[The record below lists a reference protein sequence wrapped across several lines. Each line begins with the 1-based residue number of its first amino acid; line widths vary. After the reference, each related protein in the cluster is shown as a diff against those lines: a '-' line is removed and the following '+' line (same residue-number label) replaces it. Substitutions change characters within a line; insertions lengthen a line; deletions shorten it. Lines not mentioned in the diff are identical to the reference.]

1 MRAPHA
7 KLEGSAMLHRRTV
20 LGLLAGGAVALATG
34 ARAAWSPQ
42 RPVTIVVPY
51 PPGGSVD
58 GVARVLARELERAL
72 GQPVLVENQGGASGA
87 AATRRVAKAEPDGH
101 TLVLGT
107 NQTHATNLA
116 LLKDG
121 GGYDPVRDFL
131 PVAGVADLQHA
142 LVVRKDLPAG
152 NVAELVALARRDPG
166 RLNAGSTGP
175 GSGSHLALEL
185 FKTRTGTDLVHV
197 PYRGGAPLLQDLLG
211 GRIDVSFATVPS
223 VLGQVQ
229 AGALKVLAVASPNR
243 SPQLPDAPLL
253 SSAGVTGGDADA
265 WIGLFLPAG
274 APAEARDRIAEA
286 ILAALA
292 RDETRAAVEK
302 LGAVANPRG
311 PEALAAFVRE
321 EVGRWADVVRAA
333 NVQVEP

>member
-1 MRAPHA
+1 
-7 KLEGSAMLHRRTV
+7 
-20 LGLLAGGAVALATG
+20 
-34 ARAAWSPQ
+34 
-42 RPVTIVVPY
+42 
-51 PPGGSVD
+51 
-58 GVARVLARELERAL
+58 
-72 GQPVLVENQGGASGA
+72 
-87 AATRRVAKAEPDGH
+87 
-101 TLVLGT
+101 
-107 NQTHATNLA
+107 
-116 LLKDG
+116 
-121 GGYDPVRDFL
+121 
-131 PVAGVADLQHA
+131 
-142 LVVRKDLPAG
+142 
-152 NVAELVALARRDPG
+152 
-166 RLNAGSTGP
+166 
-175 GSGSHLALEL
+175 
-185 FKTRTGTDLVHV
+185 
-197 PYRGGAPLLQDLLG
+197 
-211 GRIDVSFATVPS
+211 
-223 VLGQVQ
+223 VQ

-274 APAEARDRIAEA
+274 APAEARDRIAKA